1 MNLRRSGW
9 PPFTTLARNDKGAGL
24 LCPKRV
30 AAMSDTQLT
39 TIARL
44 DERLTALKERL

>member
-1 MNLRRSGW
+1 MTREGSS
-9 PPFTTLARNDKGAGL
+9 AAK
-24 LCPKRV
+24 KR
-30 AAMSDTQLT
+30 ATMSDSQLT